1 MRYCLYLILISL
13 TKICGDKGGVFKLHR
28 RKSAIL
34 LLSRLTRPT
43 ATMAVVMAAMKRAV
57 VVMPMVMLVACLF
70 IQFLLY
76 ISSNGLTSCGQ
87 DGHFARECPDKPA
100 NDGACFNCG
109 EQG

>member
-1 MRYCLYLILISL
+1 M
-13 TKICGDKGGVFKLHR
+13 FKLHR
-28 RKSAIL
+28 RKPAIPF
-34 LLSRLTRPT
+34 LSRLTT
-43 ATMAVVMAAMKRAV
+43 TIVVMAVMKQVVVVVVV
-57 VVMPMVMLVACLF
+57 VVMPAVMLVACLF

-76 ISSNGLTSCGQ
+76 ISSNSLTSCGQ